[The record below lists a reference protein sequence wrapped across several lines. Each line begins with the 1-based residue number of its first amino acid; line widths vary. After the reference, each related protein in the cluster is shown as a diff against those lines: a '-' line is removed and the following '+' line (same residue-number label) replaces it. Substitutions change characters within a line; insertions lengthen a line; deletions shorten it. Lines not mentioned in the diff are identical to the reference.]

1 MATRTTGRAAAPA
14 SRRAPKE
21 QPIAFRPRPGTR
33 ARLVKRAG
41 SRSLSAVVE
50 QAVDAWLGRKVVEVD
65 PTLRAALAVELGA
78 IGDRLSEVAHQAA
91 GIGRNANQIAKFVNT
106 YRELPIGISGE
117 LVELRAAAESLVAEL
132 AAVQRALDAIFD
144 GK

>member
-1 MATRTTGRAAAPA
+1 MATRTTRTTAAPS
-14 SRRAPKE
+14 SRRAKE
-21 QPIAFRPRPGTR
+21 APIAFRPRPGTR

-50 QAVDAWLGRKVVEVD
+50 LAVDAWLGRKVVEVD
-65 PTLRAALAVELGA
+65 PTLRAALAVELGV
-78 IGDRLSEVAHQAA
+78 IGDRLSEIAHQVA

-106 YRELPIGISGE
+106 YRELPIGIGSE
-117 LVELRAAAESLVAEL
+117 LAELRAAINALVTEL
-132 AAVQRALDAIFD
+132 AAVRNSLDAIFA